1 MTQRFPNDTAPCRTP
16 SHRSSLSLA
25 VESRS
30 VDTET
35 SVAIA
40 DAEYRALDPRSIQV
54 QRIAGW
60 IFTVIVAVGSLVAVV
75 IVSLAADEL
84 PPWLRDLLPF
94 LWLAASSLLAWHA
107 HRWPVLEYRHTSYR
121 VDALGIEIRRGV
133 YWRVTINVP
142 RSRVQHTD
150 VSQGPLERRYGLGT
164 LVIYTA
170 GTDHAKT
177 DLAGLEHG
185 VALRLREH
193 LLPPGDTDAV

>member
-1 MTQRFPNDTAPCRTP
+1 MVSTE
-16 SHRSSLSLA
+16 A
-25 VESRS
+25 VESPF

-35 SVAIA
+35 PAAVA
-40 DAEYRALDPRSIQV
+40 DGEDRVLDPRSIQV

-60 IFTVIVAVGSLVAVV
+60 IFTAVIAVFSLVGMVIVVLAVDDMPAWLRRMLPLFWLVALV
-75 IVSLAADEL
+75 
-84 PPWLRDLLPF
+84 
-94 LWLAASSLLAWHA
+94 LLAWHA
-107 HRWPVLEYRHTSYR
+107 HRWPVLEYRYTSYR
-121 VDALGIEIRRGV
+121 VDGQGIEIRRGV
-133 YWRVTINVP
+133 YWRVVINVP

-170 GTDHAKT
+170 GTDHAKI

-193 LLPPGDTDAV
+193 LLPSGDADAV